1 MLILKRLL
9 HTGGPETLSVKN
21 MSRLVHTGSKP
32 GTLSLQSKS
41 NLAKLR
47 KRTGFSFVNCKKA
60 LQQFDQDID
69 KVSESNL

>member
-1 MLILKRLL
+1 MLILR
-9 HTGGPETLSVKN
+9 
-21 MSRLVHTGSKP
+21 RLVHTSGP
-32 GTLSLQSKS
+32 GVLSVNKS

-69 KVSESNL
+69 KVSETKFQS